1 MDDGGSRPPPALC
14 MYVIL
19 LCMYIVLG
27 YLYTKIPASLT
38 NTKALGKDHVRCDRE
53 SNKLRQ
59 MKQTANTGLF
69 ILRVELYAERKLN
82 GP

>member
-38 NTKALGKDHVRCDRE
+38 NTKALGKDHVRCENQIQKVDF
-53 SNKLRQ
+53 
-59 MKQTANTGLF
+59 GLWLPKIAIF
-69 ILRVELYAERKLN
+69 FQILLVLQ
-82 GP
+82 